1 VRGACRTRD
10 RSDVSMTDQQ
20 QTDSRRRSQAVAGAI
35 AGFGVIVVLVL
46 VFIVVQVTGKD
57 TTKTTAAPAPVAA
70 TAAPAPTAA
79 PTEAPSDAAAAPQP
93 STPSD
98 VKTPAALAKKP
109 VVKAGGTTRLTKL
122 KVTTLVKGTGPK
134 VATGQTILTNY
145 VLATYADGKTV
156 QATWDQGQPVPL
168 TVGQLIPGFD
178 QGIVGVPVGSRVQ
191 LDIPAALAYGDQPQQ
206 QGAPAGDLR
215 FVVDVL
221 AAQ

>member
-1 VRGACRTRD
+1 
-10 RSDVSMTDQQ
+10 MTDQQ
-20 QTDSRRRSQAVAGAI
+20 QADSRRRSQAVAGAI
-35 AGFGVIVVLVL
+35 AGFGVIVVLVV
-46 VFIVVQVTGKD
+46 VFIIVQVSGKD
-57 TTKTTAAPAPVAA
+57 PAKTTAAPAPVAA
-70 TAAPAPTAA
+70 TAAPQPT
-79 PTEAPSDAAAAPQP
+79 PAPSDPAAAPQA

-98 VKTPAALAKKP
+98 VKTPAALAKRP
-109 VVKAGGTTRLTKL
+109 VVKAGGTKRLTKL
-122 KVTTLVKGTGPK
+122 KVTSLVTGTGPK

-145 VLATYADGKTV
+145 VLATYADGKVV

-178 QGIVGVPVGSRVQ
+178 QGITGVPVGSRVQ